1 MNNFCLSHGGQL
13 PYTIEVECSILKA
26 QPFLKMKPLAPLS
39 IFRMFWS
46 AVPKILFPERWGVQY
61 LWHGQGDCSGVK
73 HCKNLGIH
81 PLDQLFPAGIESIE
95 RDKGAVSVAET

>member
-39 IFRMFWS
+39 IFRCSEVLCQRYCFQKGEVYSIFDMDRGI
-46 AVPKILFPERWGVQY
+46 AVGSSTVRIW
-61 LWHGQGDCSGVK
+61 
-73 HCKNLGIH
+73 
-81 PLDQLFPAGIESIE
+81 ESIL
-95 RDKGAVSVAET
+95 